1 MIWKTLIQIAGID
14 KLNVVPNTSDP
25 EHVHVKTILFIYS
38 LESFL
43 FKKLNLASRQKDS
56 SVIATLGPFAVAISK
71 IIDQVQKNRVDKM
84 LEKGLPEILNV
95 FTHFPEPDFSKGIL
109 QAIGYKEFWPYVKE
123 LNEDSLNISKKNLV
137 T

>member
-71 IIDQVQKNRVDKM
+71 IIDQVQKNRVDKIVG
-84 LEKGLPEILNV
+84 EFICYRGFSLPEHVLKMWI
-95 FTHFPEPDFSKGIL
+95 E
-109 QAIGYKEFWPYVKE
+109 
-123 LNEDSLNISKKNLV
+123 
-137 T
+137 